1 MNVLTHIL
9 GRARRL
15 LRSAALGA
23 SLAAAC
29 IGGLTL
35 SGPAVAAGKY
45 KIFLSMSYVGN
56 DWQTEAANMVK
67 AMAATPELKDK
78 VDLEVQVAGT
88 DAQRQI
94 QQINS
99 MVQAGAKAIVIYPIS
114 PTALNR
120 AIRNACSKG
129 VVVIAYDGEVTEPC
143 AHNIT
148 IDQNQAGTVTADWL
162 AKTLNGK
169 GNIVMITGV
178 PGTSVDRARTE
189 AAKAVFAK
197 YPGIKIVAEGTGM
210 WSQATAKT
218 ELSKILATN
227 SWDKIDGLWMQVG
240 CFTAASMQLDAGIPD
255 NKIKPCAGE
264 SSNGHRI
271 QMLPPGTVKGEG
283 AYRSIGYPSIS
294 YGSPPYSGALALK
307 LAVQKLDGKDIP
319 ARVTLKLPLVE
330 TSQSKLCQTGS
341 IAELRAG
348 CTAFP
353 PDKVPPG
360 WFADIYSPETSEVGF
375 NAALT
380 GKGD

>member
-1 MNVLTHIL
+1 MNFITRGLH
-9 GRARRL
+9 RAGHL
-15 LRSAALGA
+15 LRAAVRGA
-23 SLAAAC
+23 TLAAVFA
-29 IGGLTL
+29 GALAA
-35 SGPAVAAGKY
+35 SGPASAAGKY

-67 AMAATPELKDK
+67 AMALTPALKDK
-78 VDLEVQVAGT
+78 IDLEVQVAGT
-88 DAQRQI
+88 DAQKQI

-129 VVVIAYDGEVTEPC
+129 VVVVAYDGEVTEPC

-148 IDQNQAGTVTADWL
+148 IDQHEAGRVTAEWL
-162 AKTLNGK
+162 VKTLNGK

-189 AAKAVFAK
+189 AAKEVFAK
-197 YPGIKIVAEGTGM
+197 SPGIKVIAEGTGM

-240 CFTAASMQLDAGIPD
+240 CFTAASMQLDAGIAD
-255 NKIKPCAGE
+255 DKIRPCAGE
-264 SSNGHRI
+264 SANGHRV
-271 QMLPPGTVKGEG
+271 QMLPPGTVKGQG
-283 AYRSIGYPSIS
+283 AYRSFGYRSIS
-294 YGSPPYSGALALK
+294 YGSPPYSGALALQ
-307 LAVQKLDGKDIP
+307 LAVQKLDGKDFP
-319 ARVTLKLPLVE
+319 QHVTLKLPLVDNE
-330 TSQSKLCQTGS
+330 HSKLCTTGS
-341 IAELRAG
+341 IDELRGG
-348 CTAFP
+348 CSAFA

-360 WFADIYSPETSEVGF
+360 WFADIYSDETRELGLG
-375 NAALT
+375 AALN
-380 GKGD
+380 GKPD

>member
-1 MNVLTHIL
+1 MKALTQSIRHA
-9 GRARRL
+9 GR
-15 LRSAALGA
+15 AALGLA
-23 SLAAAC
+23 FAAA
-29 IGGLTL
+29 LAV
-35 SGPAVAAGKY
+35 SGQAHAAGKY

-67 AMAATPELKDK
+67 AMANTPALKDK

-88 DAQRQI
+88 DAQKQI

-120 AIRNACSKG
+120 AIKNACSKG
-129 VVVIAYDGEVTEPC
+129 VVVAAYDGEVTEPC
-143 AHNIT
+143 AHNVT
-148 IDQNQAGTVTADWL
+148 IDQHQAGTVTAEWL

-169 GNIVMITGV
+169 GNVVMITGV

-197 YPGIKIVAEGTGM
+197 FPGMKIVAEGTGM

-240 CFTAASMQLDAGIPD
+240 CFTAASMQLEAGIAD
-255 NKIKPCAGE
+255 DKVKPCAGE
-264 SSNGHRI
+264 SSNGHRV
-271 QMLPPGTVKGEG
+271 QMLPPGTVKGDG
-283 AYRSIGYPSIS
+283 GYRSIGYRSIS

-307 LAVQKLDGKDIP
+307 MAVAKLDGKDFP
-319 ARVTLKLPLVE
+319 SHVTLKLPLVE
-330 TSQSKLCQTGS
+330 TSESKLCKTGS
-341 IAELRAG
+341 IDELKAG
-348 CTAFP
+348 CTAFM

-360 WFADIYSPETSEVGF
+360 WFADIYSQETTEVGF

-380 GKGD
+380 GKPD

>member
-1 MNVLTHIL
+1 MNALTNTIRR
-9 GRARRL
+9 GARL
-15 LRSAALGA
+15 ALGA
-23 SLAAAC
+23 ALLAALAV
-29 IGGLTL
+29 
-35 SGPAVAAGKY
+35 SGPASAAGKY

-67 AMAATPELKDK
+67 AMAVTPGLKDK

-88 DAQRQI
+88 DAQKQI

-120 AIRNACSKG
+120 AIKNACSKG
-129 VVVIAYDGEVTEPC
+129 VVVAAYDGEVTEPC
-143 AHNIT
+143 AHNVT
-148 IDQNQAGTVTADWL
+148 IDQKQAGTVTAEWL
-162 AKTLNGK
+162 AKTINGK
-169 GNIVMITGV
+169 GNIVLINGV

-197 YPGIKIVAEGTGM
+197 YPGIKVVAEGTGM

-240 CFTAASMQLDAGIPD
+240 CFTAASMQLEAGIAD
-255 NKIKPCAGE
+255 DKVKPCAGE
-264 SSNGHRI
+264 SSNGHRV
-271 QMLPPGTVKGEG
+271 QMLPPGTVKGDG
-283 AYRSIGYPSIS
+283 AYRSIGYRSIS

-307 LAVQKLDGKDIP
+307 MAVDKLDGKDFP
-319 ARVTLKLPLVE
+319 AHVTLKLPLVLTAE
-330 TSQSKLCQTGS
+330 SKLCKTGS
-341 IAELRAG
+341 IDELKAG
-348 CTAFP
+348 CTAFT

-360 WFADIYSPETSEVGF
+360 WFADIYSAETSEVGF

-380 GKGD
+380 GKPD